1 LAQGGRAEAGF
12 FPGEIPMESVLILI
26 GAAALLPVIA
36 VFLYNMLIGRRNQA
50 DNAASSIDVYLKQR
64 FDLIPNLVAAV
75 KSYMKHERETLTQL
89 TELRA
94 KAMQGP
100 MSDTDRVTMDAQVSR
115 MLGSIRVAA
124 ENYPQLKANENF
136 IQLQGTMNEVEEKIA
151 AARRGYNASVTDYN
165 NALQMFPSNLI
176 ASIMRF
182 KGRPLFE
189 TTEAERQNP
198 DVQKLFAN

>member
-1 LAQGGRAEAGF
+1 
-12 FPGEIPMESVLILI
+12 MESVLILI